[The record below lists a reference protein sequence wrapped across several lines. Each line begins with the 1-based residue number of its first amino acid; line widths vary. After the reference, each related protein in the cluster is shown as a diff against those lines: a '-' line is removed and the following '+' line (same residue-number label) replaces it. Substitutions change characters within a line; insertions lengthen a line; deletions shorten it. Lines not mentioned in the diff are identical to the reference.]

1 MVPYE
6 QGMCLSTYH
15 AASQFLAFMVA
26 CPPCAA
32 RLRGISEE
40 VLRAVRS
47 HLPPEVQLL
56 DLLMGL
62 AGR

>member
-1 MVPYE
+1 ML
-6 QGMCLSTYH
+6 GLSRG
-15 AASQFLAFMVA
+15 
-26 CPPCAA
+26 AA
-32 RLRGISEE
+32 RLKGISEE

-62 AGR
+62 AGRCPPYPLNCAHLSGSTIMKGKI

>member
-1 MVPYE
+1 ML
-6 QGMCLSTYH
+6 GLSRG
-15 AASQFLAFMVA
+15 
-26 CPPCAA
+26 AA
-32 RLRGISEE
+32 RLKGISEE

-62 AGR
+62 AGRCPPYPLNLRGPG